1 VTGAVGAMAPVVSL
15 AALAALRRSVATLA
29 AASPRPRGR
38 LRWRE
43 LGNKLEAFEI
53 FRHAEMQARSAGG
66 ALPLAALVELAED
79 VVPYRRLW
87 RLEGLGYGHAEERA
101 AHAAHA
107 ANIAEPRGWLLAGA
121 AELPAASLIALH
133 CGIGLSLARRLLA
146 ASARA
151 PAAELRRGLAAY
163 VAGCRELALPG
174 HAAPLLEALGFIAR
188 LRLARRAGEVAEE
201 LARLD
206 EEAHACFWHGLGRA
220 LYFLPRHAPPWPGT
234 PRRLFAAVTREA
246 PAGEGRENALAGLAW
261 AVTLVN
267 LRHPRVLEDLLASQP
282 PWVAASPGFAHGIG
296 AAVFVWHDCTPHDPY
311 LAAWRRH
318 RPEPA
323 GGELAR
329 RWERQVSGPAE
340 RALAA
345 AAAVAGAVARTCAP
359 GRGPDRFRRA
369 VDLGELFRVRPGVAG
384 PAGPAEPAAPAGAA
398 EPAGPAEP
406 ATPALAAAAGRA

>member
-1 VTGAVGAMAPVVSL
+1 VTGAVGAAAPVL
-15 AALAALRRSVATLA
+15 ALTALRRSAATLA

-38 LRWRE
+38 LHWRE

-53 FRHAEMQARSAGG
+53 FRQAELQARVAGH
-66 ALPLAALVELAED
+66 AVPLAALVEHAADL
-79 VVPYRRLW
+79 VPYRRVW
-87 RLEGLGYGHAEERA
+87 TLEGLGYGHAEDRA
-101 AHAAHA
+101 AHGSSS
-107 ANIAEPRGWLLAGA
+107 AEPRGWLA
-121 AELPAASLIALH
+121 AEATGLPAASLIALH

-146 ASARA
+146 ASASA

-163 VAGCRELALPG
+163 VAGCHELAQPG
-174 HAAPLLEALGFIAR
+174 YAAPLLEALGFIAR
-188 LRLARRAGEVAEE
+188 LRLARRAAEVASE

-234 PRRLFAAVTREA
+234 PRRMFAAVTREA

-267 LRHPRVLEDLLASQP
+267 LRHPRVLEEFLSSQP
-282 PWVAASPGFAHGIG
+282 PWVAAGPGFAHGIG
-296 AAVFVWHDCTPHDPY
+296 SAVFVWHDCTPHDPY

-329 RWERQVSGPAE
+329 RWERQVSVPAE
-340 RALAA
+340 LAL
-345 AAAVAGAVARTCAP
+345 P
-359 GRGPDRFRRA
+359 RGLDRSRGVR
-369 VDLGELFRVRPGVAG
+369 DLGELFRVRTEAL
-384 PAGPAEPAAPAGAA
+384 AEPAGAA
-398 EPAGPAEP
+398 
-406 ATPALAAAAGRA
+406 AAASPAPAARA